1 MSQRDPQVE
10 SELSERL
17 RAIDV
22 RAPQELHERI
32 GALVAEQAG
41 TTRRLAD
48 WRLQLGGAVALAAI
62 AAGLLISVLG
72 GGASSKLTMRETIA
86 LTQRPATASAP
97 SEDPHN
103 GTELAV
109 AVDGV
114 PFPYWDERFGWRS
127 TGTRS
132 DSIDGRQVTTVF
144 YVSRQGQRIGYA
156 IVAGTPAPTVKGGV
170 IEWRGGAAYRLQH
183 EWGNEVV
190 SWKRAGHLCVIAGH
204 GVSPGAL
211 LALASWQEHE
221 TLSA

>member
-1 MSQRDPQVE
+1 MSQRDPQID

-32 GALVAEQAG
+32 GALVAERTAARRRPAG
-41 TTRRLAD
+41 
-48 WRLQLGGAVALAAI
+48 WRLQLSGAVAVGAI
-62 AAGLLISVLG
+62 VAGLLISLLG
-72 GGASSKLTMRETIA
+72 GGGSKLTMRETVA

-97 SEDPHN
+97 SENARN

-127 TGTRS
+127 TGSRT
-132 DSIDGRQVTTVF
+132 DGLDGRQVTTVF
-144 YVSRQGQRIGYA
+144 YVNREGQRIGYA
-156 IVAGTPAPTVKGGV
+156 IVAGKPAPAVKGGV
-170 IEWRGGAAYRLQH
+170 IKWRGGTAYRLQH
-183 EWGNEVV
+183 AWGNEVV
-190 SWKRAGHLCVIAGH
+190 SWQRSGHLCVIAGH
-204 GVSPGAL
+204 GVNPSAL
-211 LALASWQEHE
+211 LALASWQGHE

>member
-1 MSQRDPQVE
+1 MNKRDPQIE

-32 GALVAEQAG
+32 GMLVAERTA
-41 TTRRLAD
+41 TRRRPAG

-62 AAGLLISVLG
+62 VAGLLIGVLG
-72 GGASSKLTMRETIA
+72 GGTSSKLTMRETVA
-86 LTQRPATASAP
+86 LTQRPATTSAP
-97 SEDPHN
+97 SEDPRN

-127 TGTRS
+127 TGSRTDRL
-132 DSIDGRQVTTVF
+132 DGRQVTTVF
-144 YVSRQGQRIGYA
+144 YINQEGQRIGYA
-156 IVAGTPAPTVKGGV
+156 IVAGKPAPPVKGGV
-170 IEWRGGAAYRLQH
+170 IEWRGGTAYRLQH
-183 EWGNEVV
+183 AWGSEVV
-190 SWKRAGHLCVIAGH
+190 SWQRAGHLCVIAGH
-204 GVSPGAL
+204 DVSPSAL
-211 LALASWQEHE
+211 LALASWQGHE